1 MENLEDYNHEK
12 EEKRDVYMQLYWKQ
26 LRKAG
31 LEIEEYDT
39 TYDLIDDE
47 LMEIDDIVEAI
58 NDIKGNNGL

>member
-1 MENLEDYNHEK
+1 MENLEDFNHEK
-12 EEKRDVYMQLYWKQ
+12 EEKKEAYMQLYWKQ

-47 LMEIDDIVEAI
+47 LMEIEEVMEAVKV
-58 NDIKGNNGL
+58 IKETI